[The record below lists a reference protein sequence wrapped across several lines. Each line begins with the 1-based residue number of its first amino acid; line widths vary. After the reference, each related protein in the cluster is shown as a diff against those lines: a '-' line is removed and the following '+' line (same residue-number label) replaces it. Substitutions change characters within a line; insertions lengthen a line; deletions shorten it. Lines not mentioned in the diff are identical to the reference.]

1 MRATLKKGAFWN
13 FQTGVSRSKI
23 RGDGPLALLRP
34 GDDPEAATRKLLRE
48 KHGKHGAFH
57 DPLRRPRWVV

>member
-1 MRATLKKGAFWN
+1 
-13 FQTGVSRSKI
+13 
-23 RGDGPLALLRP
+23 LALLRP